1 MCWTSLQSFI
11 YFGLALFLLANFRRR
26 NQKVAVS
33 AVQRVNL
40 SLFRSLSFVNTS
52 VLETKTPG
60 NFKQLIHQSC
70 EDTREVLLTEWI
82 PECAEIIRTG
92 LQEEKEQ
99 LKTPKKKH
107 GIEPRLEHTKYFAHG
122 KSQMKSYFKTVA
134 TVMELQVND
143 RNLNSKAK
151 NYLATKSCWKIAGRF
166 AELLQN
172 LRVS

>member
-1 MCWTSLQSFI
+1 M
-11 YFGLALFLLANFRRR
+11 
-26 NQKVAVS
+26 AVS

-151 NYLATKSCWKIAGRF
+151 NYLATKSC
-166 AELLQN
+166 
-172 LRVS
+172 